1 VRVSAVRLTALAT
14 PLLCFACSS
23 PSRVTTDTTP
33 QPDASTLGFTW
44 QTIRHPDP
52 SELFL
57 SVWASA
63 AGDVYAAS
71 EGDAYAFSVASS
83 HDHGATW
90 TVASVGDSVAP
101 VTGVVGVGSSKVYA
115 VGSTRPSY
123 AATALPFVA
132 ISTDGGATFTPS
144 YPPFGGGFNAVT
156 ADAAGNLLAV
166 GTAGDGGFFARS
178 TDGAATWTRAA
189 VSGVSGLDGIWVAA
203 DGTIYACGYGTGVGA
218 PGDGGGQDG
227 GDQDGGGKDG
237 AGGHAASGDA
247 AIAGRD
253 GGGDAGRTADGGAP
267 GNAGVVIRSTDA
279 GATWRTVATALG
291 GLFAISGTPDQTRMV
306 AVGAGYTNIEIGD
319 GYPTW
324 FMHAGDPT
332 NVAQNNGDLSGVWVP
347 DATESPYM
355 TMGNSGY
362 VVRGADDGG
371 SELGDVVTSSEELP
385 AAGQGLQSGAY
396 AITGTGPD
404 DVWAVGSG
412 IFHRTMR

>member
-1 VRVSAVRLTALAT
+1 VLTLALS
-14 PLLCFACSS
+14 LSLGCSH
-23 PSRVTTDTTP
+23 PARVTTESDP
-33 QPDASTLGFTW
+33 VPVPAFSW
-44 QTIRHPDP
+44 QMVRHPVP

-71 EGDAYAFSVASS
+71 EGDGYAFSVASS

-101 VTGVVGVGSSKVYA
+101 VTGVVGVGASKVYA

-132 ISTDGGATFTPS
+132 VSTDGGATFTPT
-144 YPPFGGGFNAVT
+144 YPPFGGGLNAVT

-166 GTAGDGGFFARS
+166 GTAADGGFFARS
-178 TDGAATWTRAA
+178 TDGAATWTRVA
-189 VSGVSGLDGIWVAA
+189 VSGVNGLDGIWVAA
-203 DGTIYACGYGTGVGA
+203 DGTIYACGYGTASRA
-218 PGDGGGQDG
+218 PGDGGGQDSGSQDSG
-227 GDQDGGGKDG
+227 GQDSGGQDSG
-237 AGGHAASGDA
+237 AGHAANVDA

-253 GGGDAGRTADGGAP
+253 GGGDAGKAVDGGAP
-267 GNAGVVIRSTDA
+267 VNAGLVIRSTDA

-306 AVGAGYTNIEIGD
+306 AVGAGYTNIEIGN
-319 GYPTW
+319 GYTTW

-332 NVAQNNGDLSGVWVP
+332 NVAENNGDLSGVWVP

-355 TMGNSGY
+355 TMGNAGY

-371 SELGDVVTSSEELP
+371 SELGDVDTSYENLP

-396 AITGTGPD
+396 AVTGTGPD

>member
-1 VRVSAVRLTALAT
+1 MRSAGGQGSSTIRAATVRLTALAT
-14 PLLCFACSS
+14 LLLCFACSS

-71 EGDAYAFSVASS
+71 EGDGYAFSVASS

-132 ISTDGGATFTPS
+132 VSTDGGATFAPT
-144 YPPFGGGFNAVT
+144 YPPFGGGLNAVT

-166 GTAGDGGFFARS
+166 GTAADGGFFARS
-178 TDGAATWTRAA
+178 TDGAATWTRVA
-189 VSGVSGLDGIWVAA
+189 VSGVSGLNGIWVAA
-203 DGTIYACGYGTGVGA
+203 DGTIYACGYGTGVSA
-218 PGDGGGQDG
+218 PGDD
-227 GDQDGGGKDG
+227 GDQDGSP
-237 AGGHAASGDA
+237 ADA
-247 AIAGRD
+247 AITGQ
-253 GGGDAGRTADGGAP
+253 DAATAADGGAP
-267 GNAGVVIRSTDA
+267 VNAGVVIRSIDA